1 MFNKIGTVPDVGTAP
16 EFIVVA
22 EKKGF
27 SAVEQQSL
35 AHCLENMWLKATA
48 LNPGFQFVS
57 STAKWL
63 TIHHSVKGSGLIRVN
78 RHLMDVQ

>member
-1 MFNKIGTVPDVGTAP
+1 MFKKIGTVPGVGPAP

-27 SAVEQQSL
+27 PEVEQQSL
-35 AHCLENMWLKATA
+35 AHCLENMWLKANA
-48 LNPGFQFVS
+48 LDLGFQLVS

-63 TIHHSVKGSGLIRVN
+63 TIHHSVKCSGLIRVN
-78 RHLMDVQ
+78 GHLMDVQ